1 MWSYLFRRLIQATF
15 TLLIITMLCWV
26 LTRLS
31 ADPMSQYANKQ
42 GLSQADKDRIRH
54 ELGLDRT
61 IPVEWVS
68 WMGLPSE
75 TEKKIVDASGWPI
88 QYASWLGLA
97 LKGELGN
104 SFFSR
109 QPVLTMILQRLPM
122 TLVLMLAAE
131 VFTILISISLGIIS
145 AVKKYSWVD
154 NLITSLSFIGY
165 SMPIFFIALG
175 LMLIFAVQFKAWGL
189 PYMPTGADIWD
200 PKNPYELARHL
211 VLPVTCLVIIQT
223 AGYAR
228 FIRSSLLEVLGL
240 DYVRTARAKGL
251 TDRAVLFKHALRNA
265 ALPFVTIVGLDIPYL
280 IGGALV
286 TDSVYAWPGMGRLF
300 WEYAQRGD
308 FPVVLGVLLLV
319 SIAVVAFT
327 ILTDLV
333 YTLVDPR
340 IRLS

>member
-68 WMGLPSE
+68 WMGLPAE

-131 VFTILISISLGIIS
+131 VFTVLISVSLGIIS

-286 TDSVYAWPGMGRLF
+286 TESVYAWPGMGRLF